1 MSPRDPARGADD
13 ELLAPLDR
21 DCFDLSLT
29 GSSAPV
35 ERIERENNLKYAR
48 YRSAL
53 GARSKLPLF
62 EPQAACS
69 AIHCLFGCAASVLLF
84 YG

>member
-13 ELLAPLDR
+13 ELLASLVR

-29 GSSAPV
+29 ASSAQV

-48 YRSAL
+48 CRSAL
-53 GARSKLPLF
+53 GARSKLPF
-62 EPQAACS
+62 SGPQAGCS